1 MGEDMNRRTAEPQ
14 NIEVKNITLLL
25 SKTSAVRNSLFDIR
39 YSKYKRGGIPQ
50 GRSEI
55 INHTWTG
62 LEDQVSMLNKHMA
75 NYSVMCTNQ

>member
-1 MGEDMNRRTAEPQ
+1 
-14 NIEVKNITLLL
+14 VKNITSLL

-55 INHTWTG
+55 INSTETG
-62 LEDQVSMLNKHMA
+62 PEDQVFE
-75 NYSVMCTNQ
+75 VE